1 MFYHSLV
8 SDWNH
13 GNAHF
18 LRGVVTELMSRGH
31 QVSVYEPQE
40 GWSIT
45 NLLMEERGRAAIAG
59 FHEAYPHLKSIR
71 YDPWTLELS
80 KALNGADL
88 VLVHEW
94 NEHDLVNR
102 IGQHRARNHGYR
114 LLFHDTHHRSVSDCE
129 SMAAYDLRHYDGVLA
144 FGNIVRDLYL
154 SQGWARRAWT
164 WHEAADTRVFHPIH
178 SRKREGDVVWI
189 GNWGDEERAAELQ
202 EYLFEPV
209 KSLGLKARIYGVR
222 YPEHVR
228 QALADA
234 GIEYAGYLP
243 NYQVPAVF
251 SHFRATVH
259 IPRRPYVQMLR
270 GIPTIRPFEALVCGI
285 PLISAEWED
294 VEGLFTPGED
304 FLVARNGN
312 EMRHHLK
319 RLLEDEA
326 LAERLA
332 IHGRRSILARHT
344 CAHRANELLAIYE
357 ELQEPARKVRFR
369 VQVRVLAHGTT
380 QP

>member
-1 MFYHSLV
+1 
-8 SDWNH
+8 
-13 GNAHF
+13 
-18 LRGVVTELMSRGH
+18 
-31 QVSVYEPQE
+31 
-40 GWSIT
+40 
-45 NLLMEERGRAAIAG
+45 
-59 FHEAYPHLKSIR
+59 
-71 YDPWTLELS
+71 
-80 KALNGADL
+80 
-88 VLVHEW
+88 
-94 NEHDLVNR
+94 
-102 IGQHRARNHGYR
+102 
-114 LLFHDTHHRSVSDCE
+114 
-129 SMAAYDLRHYDGVLA
+129 
-144 FGNIVRDLYL
+144 
-154 SQGWARRAWT
+154 
-164 WHEAADTRVFHPIH
+164 
-178 SRKREGDVVWI
+178 VWI
-189 GNWGDEERAAELQ
+189 GNWGDEERAAELH

-209 KSLGLKARIYGVR
+209 KSLGLKTRIYGVR
-222 YPEHVR
+222 YPEHAR

-270 GIPTIRPFEALVCGI
+270 GIPTIRPFEALACGI

-294 VEGLFTPGED
+294 AEGLFTPGED

-332 IHGRRSILARHT
+332 THGRRSILARHT

-369 VQVRVLAHGTT
+369 VQERVLAHGAT